1 MTTNNDNNNKY
12 RFSCLLNGQ
21 EECPHGP
28 VVDGR
33 MGLGDFWGVTDGS
46 LTLKMHAEW
55 GNFGLVYQLLPY
67 CVAHT
72 MKTAGYQ
79 FLTMWSLPWK
89 QSAGYQLLPYC
100 VALCIK
106 TAGYVVL
113 TMETAGY
120 QFLTMWSLPW
130 KQQVISCSLTM
141 WSLPWKQSAGY
152 QLLPYYVFLT
162 METAGYQL
170 LPYYVFL
177 TMESSWFI
185 SYFLTMCSLP
195 WKPLVYQLL
204 PYYVAFTME
213 TVGLSVPSLLSG
225 HHHENVQPVSW
236 LHLRRAFSFSNSVQV
251 LLSCTHKEHV
261 QFHNTCK
268 ALESVSGWFTG
279 DKLFKCIIHQGI
291 IISSVDKFNFC
302 IGLYT
307 VENVTCRCLNKGLI
321 LKGLSLSGWSWG
333 TFF

>member
-1 MTTNNDNNNKY
+1 
-12 RFSCLLNGQ
+12 
-21 EECPHGP
+21 
-28 VVDGR
+28 
-33 MGLGDFWGVTDGS
+33 
-46 LTLKMHAEW
+46 
-55 GNFGLVYQLLPY
+55 
-67 CVAHT
+67 
-72 MKTAGYQ
+72 
-79 FLTMWSLPWK
+79 MWSLPWK
-89 QSAGYQLLPYC
+89 QQVISY
-100 VALCIK
+100 
-106 TAGYVVL
+106 
-113 TMETAGY
+113 
-120 QFLTMWSLPW
+120 FLTMWSLPW
-130 KQQVISCSLTM
+130 KQQVISYSLTM

-170 LPYYVFL
+170 LPYCVVLTMETAGYQLLPYYVFL

-185 SYFLTMCSLP
+185 SYFLTMWSLP

-213 TVGLSVPSLLSG
+213 TAGLSVPSLLSG